1 MAKPTPSKIAV
12 QEREIERAARSIEQE
27 LHLSLDNLQ
36 RIDLRRELE
45 VLLHETQEQ
54 GSFW

>member
-1 MAKPTPSKIAV
+1 MAHTANKIAH

-54 GSFW
+54 GTFW

>member
-1 MAKPTPSKIAV
+1 MPKPTPSKIAV

-27 LHLSLDNLQ
+27 LHLRLDNLQ

>member
-1 MAKPTPSKIAV
+1 MANSSPSKIAH

-27 LHLSLDNLQ
+27 LHLRLDNLQ

-54 GSFW
+54 GTFW